1 MTSAIPKK
9 ILIMLPRQ
17 LGDVLLA
24 TPLASVLKQKYP
36 TAQIDWWAHPMA
48 KEILSGNPHISTV
61 HYLPVWRKKEFKNV
75 FFIKKFWHWL
85 LYLWSEIYLFFYIR
99 SQKYNIIIDA
109 INYPRSSF
117 QTLFTGAKIRISF
130 KCNSIRDK
138 TYTHL
143 VDREKLDTGYL
154 GYTRLYL
161 LEPLGIY
168 MDKINLEEV
177 KIDLPIEDMNKV
189 KPSKWIEE
197 QLSQLHVQNYIVMS
211 PTSRYLVRCWPI
223 SSYTDLALQLAQ
235 KYNVATVWSRA
246 PGEEEYIL
254 KVHQSFKE
262 KLKQNSLSE
271 NMSLLPP
278 LMSIREIAYL
288 TNKSLGCIANSNGMS
303 HIAVASGAKMI
314 QLHGPTQP
322 INWCPPNKLKYISLQ
337 RDVGCV
343 GCSSNFCKLAQ
354 RECLDEL
361 PVSDVFKAIEELFF
375 QKLD

>member
-1 MTSAIPKK
+1 MTSANPEK

-48 KEILSGNPHISTV
+48 KEILSGNPYLNKV
-61 HYLPVWRKKEFKNV
+61 HYLPIWRKKEYKNV
-75 FFIKKFWHWL
+75 FFLKKFWHWL
-85 LYLWSEIYLFFYIR
+85 LYLWSEITLFFYIR
-99 SQKYNIIIDA
+99 KQKYNIIIDA

-117 QTLFTGAKIRISF
+117 QTLFAGANIRISF
-130 KCNSIRDK
+130 KCNSIRDI

-143 VDREKLDTGYL
+143 VHRDKLDTGYL
-154 GYTRLYL
+154 GFTRLYL

-177 KIDLPIEDMNKV
+177 KIDLPIEEINKV
-189 KPSKWIEE
+189 KPSKWIAE
-197 QLSQLHVQNYIVMS
+197 QLDQLQVHNYIVMS

-223 SSYTDLALQLAQ
+223 PSYTDLALELAK
-235 KYNVATVWSRA
+235 KYNIATVWSRA

-254 KVHQSFKE
+254 KVHQNFKE
-262 KLKQNSLSE
+262 KLKQNSLNE

-278 LMSIREIAYL
+278 LMSIREIAFL
-288 TNKSLGCIANSNGMS
+288 TKNSIGCVANSNGMS

-322 INWCPPNKLKYISLQ
+322 VNWCPPNKLKYQSLQ
-337 RDVGCV
+337 RNVGCV
-343 GCSSNFCKLAQ
+343 GCSSNSCKLMH

-361 PVSDVFKAIEELFF
+361 SVHEVFIAIEELFL
-375 QKLD
+375 KK